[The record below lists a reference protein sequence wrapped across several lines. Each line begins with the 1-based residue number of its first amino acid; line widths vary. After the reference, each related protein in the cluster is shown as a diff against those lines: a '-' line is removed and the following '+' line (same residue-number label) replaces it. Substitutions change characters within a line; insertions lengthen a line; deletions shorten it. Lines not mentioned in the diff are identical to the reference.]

1 MFIPNRV
8 WGANLK
14 CKSTK
19 LINHHVTLRL
29 MLVEWIKTMTPLYA
43 VYKKFYKQKYT
54 QTEIDYLETDILGK
68 LKPKMSKHDYSKVR

>member
-1 MFIPNRV
+1 
-8 WGANLK
+8 
-14 CKSTK
+14 
-19 LINHHVTLRL
+19 

-68 LKPKMSKHDYSKVR
+68 SKPKMSKHDYSKVR